1 MIEQADIDCAGR
13 AVPGDVCFVA
23 SALAGRVI
31 RILEEEAEESAA
43 ESHAGNFSSEPRSSK
58 DYPNADFALDAGK
71 PIELPYVCKQCLLDS
86 LPAIIRHAT
95 NTAPNI
101 RWVASWPA
109 NAESGSAF
117 ARSNRPRVGI
127 VGNALLCFD
136 PFMNDGIVAFI
147 ESQGCEVVMPDP
159 ALLYT
164 EDVRYLP
171 QLDRFA
177 EQGVNHVIY
186 LQSFGCLKGHIR
198 ARGALHEL
206 ARCYPAMPV
215 TVIDYDPE
223 ASALN
228 RENRIRLALTAAKTA
243 YQTAR

>member
-23 SALAGRVI
+23 SALAGHVI
-31 RILEEEAEESAA
+31 RILEEEAEERAT

-58 DYPNADFALDAGK
+58 DYPNVDFALDARK

-86 LPAIIRHAT
+86 LPAIVRHAT

-101 RWVASWPA
+101 RWIASWPA
-109 NAESGSAF
+109 NAESGPAF
-117 ARSNRPRVGI
+117 AHSNRPRVGI

-147 ESQGCEVVMPDP
+147 ESQGCEVAMPDS

-206 ARCYPAMPV
+206 ARRYPGMPV

-228 RENRIRLALTAAKTA
+228 RENRIRLALTAAKSA
-243 YQTAR
+243 FQAAR

>member
-1 MIEQADIDCAGR
+1 MH
-13 AVPGDVCFVA
+13 GD
-23 SALAGRVI
+23 
-31 RILEEEAEESAA
+31 
-43 ESHAGNFSSEPRSSK
+43 
-58 DYPNADFALDAGK
+58 
-71 PIELPYVCKQCLLDS
+71 Q
-86 LPAIIRHAT
+86 
-95 NTAPNI
+95 
-101 RWVASWPA
+101 
-109 NAESGSAF
+109 
-117 ARSNRPRVGI
+117 PRVGI

-136 PFMNDGIVAFI
+136 AFMNDNIVAFI

-186 LQSFGCLKGHIR
+186 LQSFGCLKGHVR

-206 ARCYPAMPV
+206 ARRHPAMPV

-228 RENRIRLALTAAKTA
+228 RENRIRLALAAAKATFQLTHVA
-243 YQTAR
+243 Q